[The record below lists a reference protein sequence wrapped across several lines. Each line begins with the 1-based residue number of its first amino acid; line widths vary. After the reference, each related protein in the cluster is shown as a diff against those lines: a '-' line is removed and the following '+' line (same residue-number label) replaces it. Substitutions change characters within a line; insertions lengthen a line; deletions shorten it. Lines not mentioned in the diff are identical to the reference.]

1 MTTKQIMSLIP
12 TIQAAA
18 LASENVKV
26 AKKKEVKS
34 KDLIGLG
41 VKNVV
46 GIEFIK
52 LESSLIAGL

>member
-1 MTTKQIMSLIP
+1 MTAKAIASLIP

-18 LASENVKV
+18 LVGENVKV
-26 AKKKEVKS
+26 AKKKKVDS

-41 VKNVV
+41 VKNIV
-46 GIEFIK
+46 GIEIIK